1 MSEEEYDALR
11 QQLQVEMTQK
21 QTLQLQY
28 NELKK
33 TLEEIEK
40 SADNEQLFELV
51 GQILIGKGKK
61 ELSSTLKE
69 KMEIFEFRLKTVT
82 KAVDESTKKLQ
93 EIQKSLEKKN

>member
-1 MSEEEYDALR
+1 MSEEDYDALR
-11 QQLQVEMTQK
+11 QQLQAEMTQK

-51 GQILIGKGKK
+51 GQILISKEKK
-61 ELSSTLKE
+61 ELSSTLRE
-69 KMEIFEFRLKTVT
+69 KIEILEFRLKTVT

-93 EIQKSLEKKN
+93 EIQKSLEKKG